1 MLPVPESEPMAN
13 RPVAV
18 RSGHGHAALATRL
31 RGVIG
36 CLAQQ
41 PELRG
46 RPADSFQPPGQVG
59 RDRGVPIKDS
69 LEGLAG
75 YAQL

>member
-1 MLPVPESEPMAN
+1 MLPVPESETMAN

-18 RSGHGHAALATRL
+18 RSGRGRATLATRL
-31 RGVIG
+31 SRVIG
-36 CLAQQ
+36 GLAQQ

-46 RPADSFQPPGQVG
+46 GPADSFQPTGKVG
-59 RDRGVPIKDS
+59 RDRSVAIKDS